1 MEEEKNIQLV
11 LKHEQET
18 EEPIITLPDIFGQLK
33 RFFLPWLL
41 LAIICGALAFV
52 GVAITAKST
61 ATAKAVINFN
71 FKGIEEGKD
80 PAGNTFDVSKLSS
93 PAIVK
98 NALES
103 LNLSAEDTEVDEVRN
118 SISIGSVIPQDAYE
132 KITAYQ
138 SVFDVGNTNALSAV
152 QSMLGVTYFPS
163 RYTVE
168 LDAKEAGL
176 NAEQG
181 VEVLDAILASY
192 KQYFFETYG
201 YNKALGS
208 AVVAVDYKD
217 YDYERATEVFDS
229 TLFSAQKYVNTLAK
243 QDATSFR
250 SSKTG
255 YTFSDLSSA
264 IDTFRSVD
272 LDWLNSYITMY
283 NVTKDRSALITY
295 YQYKVNAITRNKEAA
310 QEELAAIEQSI
321 TAYQKD
327 TVLMFAG
334 ATGTEGD
341 NKLSMTQASEA
352 YDKMFAQKTEKQE
365 SISEYNRRIKLYN
378 TRLEALQMTDGT
390 ADETRMQTV
399 EADLDKLY
407 QKVVTLMEQVNA
419 TADEYYETVAFANA
433 YSVVVPASCVSV
445 GRMQAAVKKGLM
457 PIALVEAILFAAYV
471 CVVLVRSMLIRMK
484 LHRAAASAAEA
495 SVAEKS
501 AAKADGA
508 VDGEAMPEPE
518 KKNAKK

>member
-1 MEEEKNIQLV
+1 MEDEKNIQLV
-11 LKHEQET
+11 LTQEQEK
-18 EEPIITLPDIFGQLK
+18 EEPIVTLSGIFRQMK

-61 ATAKAVINFN
+61 ASAKAVINFN

-103 LNLSAEDTEVDEVRN
+103 LNLSAEDARVDDIRN

-132 KITAYQ
+132 KITAYKN
-138 SVFDVGNTNALSAV
+138 VAEIGNTNAMSAV
-152 QSMLGVTYFPS
+152 QAMLGVTYFPS
-163 RYTVE
+163 QYTVA
-168 LDAKEAGL
+168 LNAKEAGL

-181 VEVLDAILASY
+181 VDVLDAILASY

-201 YNKALGS
+201 YNEALGS

-229 TLFSAQKYVNTLAK
+229 TLSSAQKYVNTLAK
-243 QDATSFR
+243 QDATAFR

-255 YTFSDLSSA
+255 YTFSDLSAA

-295 YQYKVNAITRNKEAA
+295 YEYKVESLTRSKEAT
-310 QEELAAIEQSI
+310 QEELAAIDQSI
-321 TAYQKD
+321 TTYQKD

-334 ATGTEGD
+334 ATGTDGD

-352 YDKMFAQKTEKQE
+352 YDKMFAEKTGKQE
-365 SISEYNRRIKLYN
+365 IISEYSRRIKRYT
-378 TRLEALQMTDGT
+378 TRLEALKIADVT
-390 ADETRMQTV
+390 ADEARMKTV
-399 EADLDKLY
+399 EEDMDKLY
-407 QKVVTLMEQVNA
+407 QKVVTLMEQVNT

-433 YSVVVPASCVSV
+433 YSVVVPASGTTASRFHV
-445 GRMQAAVKKGLM
+445 ALKKGIL
-457 PIALVEAILFAAYV
+457 PIALIEALLLAAYV
-471 CVVLVRSMLIRMK
+471 CVAFIRGIQMQMK
-484 LHRAAASAAEA
+484 LRRAEASAAA
-495 SVAEKS
+495 VS
-501 AAKADGA
+501 AVKT
-508 VDGEAMPEPE
+508 DGEAVAAKEE
-518 KKNAKK
+518 KNKKK